1 MSAINDGG
9 AAFPSSPTV
18 GPNGD
23 LLRPVDIGC
32 EGASLR
38 DYFAADA
45 DVPEHFIASCLEKT
59 LPSSSGGRAPATP
72 EQWFAVVARLKYMQA
87 DAMLKARGEA

>member
-9 AAFPSSPTV
+9 PAFPSAPTV

-38 DYFAADA
+38 DYFAAKAMQGFAAESGWDGS
-45 DVPEHFIASCLEKT
+45 EHMAECAYK
-59 LPSSSGGRAPATP
+59 
-72 EQWFAVVARLKYMQA
+72 WA
-87 DAMLKARGEA
+87 DAMIKARGEA